1 MSKHSPFCHRNNGTR
16 RAPLKA
22 GTVRYHN
29 KVGLPSSQYATDD
42 RMYRQPPKLKQLTKD
57 LLRS

>member
-22 GTVRYHN
+22 GTIRYHN
-29 KVGLPSSQYATDD
+29 RVGLPSSQYATDD
-42 RMYRQPPKLKQLTKD
+42 RMYRQPPKLK
-57 LLRS
+57 